1 MRWER
6 IVRYASALAVF
17 LAGLGIYGLAVH
29 TMFRRTKEIGIRKV
43 LGASYGGILSLLTK
57 SFASLVLL
65 SNAIAWP
72 VAWLVMDRW
81 LDNFSYH
88 IELSLLTFT
97 AAGALALAVSLLTT
111 GVQALKTALSDPVHS
126 LRYE

>member
-17 LAGLGIYGLAVH
+17 LAGLGIYRLAVH
-29 TMFRRTKEIGIRKV
+29 TMFRRTEEIGIRKV
-43 LGASYGGILSLLTK
+43 LGALYGGILSLLTR

-65 SNAIAWP
+65 ANAIAWP
-72 VAWLVMDRW
+72 VAWLAMDRW
-81 LDNFSYH
+81 LDNFAYH
-88 IELSLLTFT
+88 VGLNPLTFA
-97 AAGALALAVSLLTT
+97 AAGTLALAVSLLTT